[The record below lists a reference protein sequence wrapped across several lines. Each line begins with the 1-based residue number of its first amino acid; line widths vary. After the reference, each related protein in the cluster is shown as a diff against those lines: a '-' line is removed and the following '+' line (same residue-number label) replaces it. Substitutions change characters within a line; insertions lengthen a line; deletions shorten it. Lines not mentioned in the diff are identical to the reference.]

1 MAKELVLYFSKTGNT
16 ERIAKLIGE
25 NTGAD
30 LYEIK
35 EREEYTKEDLNWH
48 DPESRVTKEMGDLD
62 AHPEVKEVPEN
73 IKDYDKIYLGFPI
86 WWYSVPKVVL
96 SFLENYDLTGK
107 DLVVFGTSSMSDLGE
122 AMFAI
127 EKAIDYKTEVKGG
140 DIFDG
145 RTDEKEIKEWLEEL

>member
-1 MAKELVLYFSKTGNT
+1 MSKDLVIYFSKSGNT
-16 ERIAKLIGE
+16 ERVGKLIAE
-25 NTGAD
+25 NIGAD

-35 EREEYTKEDLNWH
+35 EKDEYTKEDLNWH
-48 DPESRVTKEMGDLD
+48 DPDSRVTKEMGDLD
-62 AHPEVKEVPEN
+62 AHPELKELPDN
-73 IKDYDKIYLGFPI
+73 IEDYDRIFLGFPI

-107 DLVVFGTSSMSDLGE
+107 DLVVFGTSAMSDLGE

-140 DIFDG
+140 NIFDG
-145 RTDEKEIKEWLEEL
+145 RTDEKEIKEWLKDL